1 MRPNWLLWGNQSMF
15 WRAVL
20 LLAFVRLTQKPWAP
34 RFVKRIKNLFF
45 KIDEFIVDHRAEQ
58 IFTLTVN
65 ISVWDHWKVLGKA
78 LLLLIV
84 PADVVVGVDGGG
96 VGDAVLHLLVALH
109 CFLLLC
115 EWAPPPLLLL
125 VSILIAGVPE
135 QKELQNQRLMKAF
148 KAWDYNLCTIIWY
161 IDYRPRLPA

>member
-1 MRPNWLLWGNQSMF
+1 MH
-15 WRAVL
+15 VL
-20 LLAFVRLTQKPWAP
+20 KSSASSGICQTYTETLSPTFRKKGPESKT
-34 RFVKRIKNLFF
+34 FF

-78 LLLLIV
+78 LLLLLV

-96 VGDAVLHLLVALH
+96 VGDAVLQVLVALH

-115 EWAPPPLLLL
+115 QWAPPSLLLL

-135 QKELQNQRLMKAF
+135 QKELQNQRLMKA
-148 KAWDYNLCTIIWY
+148 LWY
-161 IDYRPRLPA
+161 IDYSPRLPA